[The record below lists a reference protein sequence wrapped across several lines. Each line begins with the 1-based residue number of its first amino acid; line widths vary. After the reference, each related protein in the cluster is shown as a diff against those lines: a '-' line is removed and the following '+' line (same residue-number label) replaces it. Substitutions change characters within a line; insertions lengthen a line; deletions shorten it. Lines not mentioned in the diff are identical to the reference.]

1 MTRKLWACASGVLL
15 AVLVPA
21 GVAHADQKDVDFS
34 NLLATHGIHLGTPER
49 TGLMA
54 KVVCKDIE
62 SGLTQADEVKQMTD
76 HQVSQAQAEFF
87 VGAATADYCPDKGPA
102 KPAA

>member
-1 MTRKLWACASGVLL
+1 MM
-15 AVLVPA
+15 PA
-21 GVAHADQKDVDFS
+21 GIAHADQKDDDFT
-34 NLLATHGIHLGTPER
+34 NLLAAHGIHLGTPSK

-54 KVVCKDIE
+54 KVVCKDLE

-87 VGAATADYCPDKGPA
+87 VGAATADYCPDNGPD